1 MTARPAGDANG
12 CIVAPMAR
20 ITQHTLVR
28 SGVAGL
34 FGLWL
39 LALAPCAEA
48 QSSFSRSGT
57 IVISGERLTGVY
69 YNAIETESDGFDD
82 GDPITMNTDAGT
94 TTVAFL
100 GSGLGAAPSGVPRAA
115 FDYFF
120 MESMSLGLSL
130 TYGSR
135 SNTDEISGTR
145 AMGNMIVSF
154 SQEVET
160 TDTLFSIAP
169 RFGYGLSFSRLL
181 GLWARGAIVYT
192 RFTTERQGRNITPGA
207 GVTADAETRV
217 GVFGLAADAQLMITP
232 VDHVAFG
239 VGPLFEL
246 SPFGDFDYEERTDN
260 VTLEGDADILSVGL
274 SAGLSVWF

>member
-1 MTARPAGDANG
+1 
-12 CIVAPMAR
+12 MAR
-20 ITQHTLVR
+20 ICRHTLVR
-28 SGVAGL
+28 AGVAGL
-34 FGLWL
+34 FGLL
-39 LALAPCAEA
+39 LCTLAPLARA
-48 QSSFSRSGT
+48 QSSFARSGS

-69 YNAIETESDGFDD
+69 YNDIETEGDGFDD
-82 GDPITMNTDAGT
+82 GDPITVNTEAGA

-100 GSGLGAAPSGVPRAA
+100 GSGVDAAPSGVPRVA

-120 MESMSLGLSL
+120 MNSMSLGLSL

-135 SNTDEISGTR
+135 SHTDEITGTR
-145 AMGNMIVSF
+145 RMGNTIVPF

-160 TDTLFSIAP
+160 TNTLFSIAP
-169 RFGYGLSFSRLL
+169 RFGYALTFSPLL
-181 GLWARGAIVYT
+181 GLWVHGALAYT

-207 GVTADAETRV
+207 GVTADSETRV

-239 VGPLFEL
+239 VGPLFEF
-246 SPFGDFDYEERTDN
+246 SPFGDFDHEERTDN
-260 VTLEGDADILSVGL
+260 VMLEGDADVLSVGL

>member
-1 MTARPAGDANG
+1 
-12 CIVAPMAR
+12 MAR

-34 FGLWL
+34 FGLAL
-39 LALAPCAEA
+39 LGISPLASA
-48 QSSFSRSGT
+48 QSSFSRSGS

-69 YNAIETESDGFDD
+69 YNSIETEGDGFED
-82 GDPITMNTDAGT
+82 GDLITLNTEAGA

-100 GSGLGAAPSGVPRAA
+100 GSGLGAAPSGVPRVG

-120 MESMSLGLSL
+120 MDSMSLGLSL

-145 AMGNMIVSF
+145 RMGNTIVSF
-154 SQEVET
+154 SQEVDT

-169 RFGYGLSFSRLL
+169 RFGYGLSFSPLL
-181 GLWARGAIVYT
+181 GLWVRGALVYT
-192 RFTTERQGRNITPGA
+192 RFTTERQGRNITPGI
-207 GVTADAETRV
+207 GITADSDTRV
-217 GVFGLAADAQLMITP
+217 SVFGLAADAQLMITP
-232 VDHVAFG
+232 LDHVAFG

-246 SPFGDFDYEERTDN
+246 SPFGDFDHDERTDN